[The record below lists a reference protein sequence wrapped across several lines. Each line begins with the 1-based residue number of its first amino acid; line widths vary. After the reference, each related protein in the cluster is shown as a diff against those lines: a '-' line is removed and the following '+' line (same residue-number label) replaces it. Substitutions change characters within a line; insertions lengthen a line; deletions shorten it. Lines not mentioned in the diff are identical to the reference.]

1 MKIFLIIFSW
11 ALLVQTSHF
20 QNTNDMSVSPP
31 GVSEQTDN
39 IDFEKEIKP
48 IFVKNCSPCHFPGGK
63 MYDKLPFDKDTTI
76 LNHSASILKRIKNE
90 AENTLLKE
98 FILQNKNG
106 LSENKPH

>member
-1 MKIFLIIFSW
+1 MIIFSW

-20 QNTNDMSVSPP
+20 QNTNKNSVSPP
-31 GVSEQTDN
+31 GVSEQIYN

-76 LNHSASILKRIKNE
+76 FNHSASILKRIKNE

-98 FILQNKNG
+98 FILQNKSG
-106 LSENKPH
+106 LFENKPH